1 MRKQIIAGNWK
12 MHKTLNEAKQF
23 VIDFDK
29 NFPEVSGTEVII
41 CPPFPYIPTLVS
53 EVDGGKFSIGAQNVH
68 EEEAGAFTGEVS
80 PTMLKSIGATHA
92 IIGHSERRM
101 YFGETNK
108 AVNKKVHAAFK
119 HGITP
124 ILCCGE
130 TLEQREQNQM
140 KSHIKKQVQEALYG
154 LSDNQ
159 VGKLIIAYEPIWAIG
174 TGKTAT
180 SEQANEACHYIRSVV
195 ANIASIEASESLI
208 IQYGG
213 SVKPDNIKELLSQSD
228 IDGALV
234 GGASLEVDSFVEL
247 IRAGAR

>member
-12 MHKTLNEAKQF
+12 MHKTLSEAKSF
-23 VIDFDK
+23 IKEFAK
-29 NFPEVSGTEVII
+29 NFPEQLNTEIII
-41 CPPFPYIPTLVS
+41 CSPFPYISSLIEDSKGTT
-53 EVDGGKFSIGAQNVH
+53 FSIGAQNVH
-68 EEEAGAFTGEVS
+68 EEESGAFTGEVS

-101 YFGETNK
+101 YFNETDK
-108 AVNKKVHAAFK
+108 AVNKKIHATFK
-119 HGITP
+119 QGITP
-124 ILCCGE
+124 ILCVGE
-130 TLEQREQNQM
+130 SLEQREQNEM

-159 VGKLIIAYEPIWAIG
+159 VAKLIIAYEPIWAIG

-180 SEQANEACHYIRSVV
+180 SEQANEACAYIRSVV
-195 ANIASIEASESLI
+195 ANVASIEASENLV

-213 SVKPDNIKELLSQSD
+213 SVKSDNIKELLDQSD

-234 GGASLEVDSFVEL
+234 GGASLEVDSFLEL
-247 IRAGAR
+247 IRVGAQ